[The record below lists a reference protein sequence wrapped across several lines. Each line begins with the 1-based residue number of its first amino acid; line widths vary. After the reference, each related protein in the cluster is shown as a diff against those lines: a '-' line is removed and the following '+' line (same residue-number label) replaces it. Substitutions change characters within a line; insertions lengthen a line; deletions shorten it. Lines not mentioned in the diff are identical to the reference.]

1 MALALIAAL
10 TLLLL
15 TVAAVVVVALR
26 AETPTSYDAPGGPEA
41 RLVEQRRRDG
51 ASSHHVIKP

>member
-15 TVAAVVVVALR
+15 TVAAVTVVAMR
-26 AETPTSYDAPGGPEA
+26 AEGPASYDFPEGSEP
-41 RLVEQRRRDG
+41 RLVEQRRHDG
-51 ASSHHVIKP
+51 ATSHHVIKP